1 MVHTCVVVGCRNRRT
16 PGTTLSFYR
25 FPRDPERKQRWI
37 AAVNRQ
43 GWQPNDGSRLCS
55 THFISGGSV
64 SMETRVL
71 LVKTTCA
78 AECAW
83 RGQVLEAGP
92 RAEPFPERG
101 GAEAS
106 GCPDAPARPA
116 DGEPRAEGPAPS
128 PCSDSAAD
136 CEEEVARLRRE
147 VRALRELA
155 ERSSLT
161 EAALRADPEKVRF
174 YTGLPSFFVLETVLW
189 LLSPHLRAD
198 KGLKLSKFQ
207 QLLLALMR
215 LRLDLRNQDLAYR
228 FGVQVAA
235 VARTVRAVVEAM
247 SSTLVPTTVFWPSRD
262 ELRRNLPAAVRSA
275 CPDCV
280 VVVDCFSVALERHDE
295 ADAVDAPAR
304 SLKYLIGVAPQGVVT
319 FVSRGAPGHASDRE
333 LLERCG
339 LLGKLL
345 PGDVVLADRDL
356 DASEAV
362 AARGA
367 QLRVAGCDGGEED
380 EEKRA
385 LRRHVGRVIGMA
397 KKRYAMLNGPVESPF
412 ASDRAADMTTFD
424 RVVRV
429 VCALNNLCI
438 SAAPLE

>member
-1 MVHTCVVVGCRNRRT
+1 MVVQVTPQRHNQTSCSVTTCNWYYT
-16 PGTTLSFYR
+16 
-25 FPRDPERKQRWI
+25 RKQVKNPRSPDYVPSVFSTAL
-37 AAVNRQ
+37 AA
-43 GWQPNDGSRLCS
+43 DGAEQVEPFDGPDK
-55 THFISGGSV
+55 HQAQV
-64 SMETRVL
+64 EAANAL
-71 LVKTTCA
+71 LFLQ
-78 AECAW
+78 
-83 RGQVLEAGP
+83 GQVLEAGP
-92 RAEPFPERG
+92 KAEPFPEPG
-101 GAEAS
+101 GAEGVMCAS
-106 GCPDAPARPA
+106 GCPDTSVRVGASPSS
-116 DGEPRAEGPAPS
+116 S
-128 PCSDSAAD
+128 PCSDSAAEH
-136 CEEEVARLRRE
+136 EEEVGRLRRE

-198 KGLKLSKFQ
+198 KGVKLSKFQ
-207 QLLLALMR
+207 QLLLTLMR
-215 LRLDLRNQDLAYR
+215 LRLDLRNQDLGYR
-228 FGVQVAA
+228 FGVQVGA
-235 VARTVRAVVEAM
+235 VARTVCAVVEAM

-262 ELRRNLPAAVRSA
+262 ELRRNLPAAVRLA

-280 VVVDCFSVALERHDE
+280 VIVDCFSVALERHGE
-295 ADAVDAPAR
+295 VNSVDGTPSS

-319 FVSRGAPGHASDRE
+319 FVSRGAPGHVSDRE
-333 LLERCG
+333 LLESCG

-367 QLRVAGCDGGEED
+367 QLRVAGHDGTEED

-385 LRRHVGRVIGMA
+385 LRRHVSRVIGMA
-397 KKRYAMLNGPVESPF
+397 RRRYAMLNGPVESPF
-412 ASDRAADMTTFD
+412 AADRAADMTTFD

>member
-1 MVHTCVVVGCRNRRT
+1 VRGRALEEAAPPRALTTPSLILSRVGAAILGVRQCAERRERIRRRRTMVHTCVVVGCRNRRT

-55 THFISGGSV
+55 THFISGGS
-64 SMETRVL
+64 
-71 LVKTTCA
+71 
-78 AECAW
+78 
-83 RGQVLEAGP
+83 GQVLEAGP

-262 ELRRNLPAAVRSA
+262 ELRRNLPAAFVILQHSGLGA
-275 CPDCV
+275 GLPM
-280 VVVDCFSVALERHDE
+280 LW
-295 ADAVDAPAR
+295 PP
-304 SLKYLIGVAPQGVVT
+304 GAPQGRWGRAGEGEVPTCHLAHILVE
-319 FVSRGAPGHASDRE
+319 RGGAAVECSGAE
-333 LLERCG
+333 
-339 LLGKLL
+339 
-345 PGDVVLADRDL
+345 AD
-356 DASEAV
+356 
-362 AARGA
+362 G
-367 QLRVAGCDGGEED
+367 
-380 EEKRA
+380 
-385 LRRHVGRVIGMA
+385 
-397 KKRYAMLNGPVESPF
+397 
-412 ASDRAADMTTFD
+412 
-424 RVVRV
+424 
-429 VCALNNLCI
+429 
-438 SAAPLE
+438 